1 MSTECLLGILLIG
14 SAMYLSLMNVL
25 EKCFF
30 FFFGT
35 LHLSSSQRI
44 WDRFVFQCVN
54 VYSICVI
61 DILVAFCKL

>member
-1 MSTECLLGILLIG
+1 MSLGHFANWFCHVFIIDECAGE
-14 SAMYLSLMNVL
+14 M
-25 EKCFF
+25 FF